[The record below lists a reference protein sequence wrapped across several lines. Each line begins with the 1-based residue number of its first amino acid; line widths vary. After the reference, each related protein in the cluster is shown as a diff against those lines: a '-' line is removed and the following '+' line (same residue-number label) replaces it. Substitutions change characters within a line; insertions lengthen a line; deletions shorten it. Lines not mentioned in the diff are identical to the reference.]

1 MWSPCLLLATRAAS
15 CLETAYVVKD
25 RTEVAG
31 QQQDGE
37 FLLLAKCVEGKKAW
51 LGKHLVKGTG
61 IYFNTSIF
69 CHHLGHNNNQ
79 IRWNM
84 FCGKVSKIGHVTW
97 GHLIYEMLGRPSF
110 WAYLEDT
117 AGIRNAIAAL
127 SNESSQKCTLVDQ
140 FHFNT
145 WCDDF
150 SACHHRQR
158 SAGAFLYG
166 RHSER
171 LHSSRLGAMPEPK
184 VYAIDSA
191 KYVWVNNGQ
200 HMNYLGF
207 TWNYL

>member
-1 MWSPCLLLATRAAS
+1 MWSPC
-15 CLETAYVVKD
+15 
-25 RTEVAG
+25 
-31 QQQDGE
+31 
-37 FLLLAKCVEGKKAW
+37 FLLLLVPPVVLRRPTWSRIESRWPDSNRMESFCYLWSVLRAKEHDLARTWWKVLESTLILQYVVIIW
-51 LGKHLVKGTG
+51 G
-61 IYFNTSIF
+61 IY
-69 CHHLGHNNNQ
+69 NNNQ

-97 GHLIYEMLGRPSF
+97 GHLIYEMLGRPAHMQSF

-171 LHSSRLGAMPEPK
+171 LHSSRLQGGNARTK
-184 VYAIDSA
+184 GVCD
-191 KYVWVNNGQ
+191 W
-200 HMNYLGF
+200 
-207 TWNYL
+207 